1 VFKIKKL
8 QQCCGL
14 LSGTLELV
22 SSSTIPGGEAVP
34 GGSTAQQCYLA
45 AWASSTGQILTSLQ
59 GAALQTKGKLRQFT
73 SSKHGTLSSS

>member
-1 VFKIKKL
+1 MLWAFKWDTGTCL
-8 QQCCGL
+8 QFHY
-14 LSGTLELV
+14 SW
-22 SSSTIPGGEAVP
+22 GGAVP
-34 GGSTAQQCYLA
+34 GGSTAQQCCLA